1 MQQAETEA
9 VLERYYA
16 ALQAGDVQGM
26 KDVVS
31 EDIEVIYQDAD
42 GLLPWGGTW
51 SGFDKFRE
59 FLATVAEHLVI
70 ESVQP
75 LERLFDQDT
84 AIIVL
89 RGVWT
94 SRETERR
101 VEARVVNIFK
111 VRSGKVAQ
119 YQVFP
124 DTAAFAIAIG
134 RLGNSRS

>member
-16 ALQAGDVQGM
+16 ALKSGDVHSM

-31 EDIEVIYQDAD
+31 DEIEINYQDAD
-42 GLLPWGGTW
+42 TVLPWGGTW
-51 SGFDKFRE
+51 SGFEEFRE

-70 ESVQP
+70 EAVEP
-75 LERLFDQDT
+75 VERLFDKDT

-89 RGVWT
+89 RGVWR
-94 SRETERR
+94 SRETDRR

-111 VRSGKVAQ
+111 IRGGKVSR

-124 DTAAFAIAIG
+124 DTAAFARAIG
-134 RLGNSRS
+134 RLDKVL